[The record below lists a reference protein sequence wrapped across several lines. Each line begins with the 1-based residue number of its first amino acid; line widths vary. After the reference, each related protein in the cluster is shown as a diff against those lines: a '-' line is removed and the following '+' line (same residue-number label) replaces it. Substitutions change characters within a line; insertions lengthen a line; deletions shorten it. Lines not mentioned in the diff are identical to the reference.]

1 MTTTAAAAEISKSVE
16 MSTYE
21 IFSILENKFLFGYD
35 NNVESSSSGRVR
47 ILSIDGGDGILSA
60 KALLHLQAI
69 LRRKSGNPNA
79 HVADF
84 FDVVAGSGVGGIL
97 AGLLFTP
104 GKDGAPIFTAEES
117 LKFIAEDKYNN
128 NNNSNSSTHD
138 KMRSLFRK
146 CIGSRPASSS
156 KYSKA
161 LNKVFSDSTLKDTL
175 KAVLIPCYDLTTG
188 APFLFSRADALE
200 MDGCDFKMS
209 AVCDATAASVKPVE
223 LKSTD
228 GRTKMVALGG
238 GVAMNNPTAAA
249 ITHVL
254 NNKQEFPLCK
264 GLEDLM
270 VVSIGNGEYME
281 YSTSTNHVFMST
293 SSPASSLLVRIAG
306 DGAADMVDQAVS
318 MAFGDELRRNNYFRI
333 QGRIVNRELIK
344 KTSSSGPRS
353 RELMM
358 RRADEMLGQ
367 KSVESVLFK
376 GKKLVEKTN
385 IEKLDIA
392 GGELMKEQ
400 ERRNKISI
408 LPNVVDNVVVL
419 KHYSSPRSSSATT
432 LSTLSSS

>member
-1 MTTTAAAAEISKSVE
+1 MTTAAAVAAISKSAE

-35 NNVESSSSGRVR
+35 NNVEPSSSGRVR
-47 ILSIDGGDGILSA
+47 ILSIDGGDGFLSA

-117 LKFIAEDKYNN
+117 LRFIADDKYNNN
-128 NNNSNSSTHD
+128 NNNSNSSSHD
-138 KMRSLFRK
+138 KIRSLFR
-146 CIGSRPASSS
+146 SRPASSS

-161 LNKVFSDSTLKDTL
+161 LNKVLSDSTLKDTL

-281 YSTSTNHVFMST
+281 YSTSTDHVIMST

-318 MAFGDELRRNNYFRI
+318 MAFGDQLRRNNYFRI

-344 KTSSSGPRS
+344 KTYNSSGRRS
-353 RELMM
+353 RELM
-358 RRADEMLGQ
+358 RADEMLGQ

-392 GGELMKEQ
+392 GGELIKEQ

-408 LPNVVDNVVVL
+408 LPNANVVVL